1 MSIRTGRQAT
11 IVAVFMLVLALA
23 ALVYGAVMGSLS
35 GPVQEEQ
42 REVLMREV

>member
-35 GPVQEEQ
+35 GPGSEEQ
-42 REVLMREV
+42 REVPIQEV